1 MLDLIKEIELCI
13 KSNHLRCALGMAL
26 TLPDMCGII
35 EFPHIDKVGERY
47 ELWCEKYLFNQG
59 LLPTHKVDYSKP
71 PEEWEQ
77 IRVIEPNMCYKL
89 RCAFLHSGNLELNQR
104 DKDKFPVFRLHISSS
119 EENGVYTDSKWN
131 DKKLNINQISLDI
144 RKLTRVLCNA
154 AKEYYD
160 QHEPKEDF
168 ENHNA
173 QVVNVER
180 EASEF
185 LEEKYNFNKLQA
197 SKNDLGSYEEL
208 SELAKAVL
216 QRVANGEQK
225 QIKKELMTD
234 KKLLFA
240 VNELV
245 EAGILIIPGNTDK
258 YK

>member
-1 MLDLIKEIELCI
+1 M
-13 KSNHLRCALGMAL
+13 
-26 TLPDMCGII
+26 
-35 EFPHIDKVGERY
+35 
-47 ELWCEKYLFNQG
+47 
-59 LLPTHKVDYSKP
+59 
-71 PEEWEQ
+71 
-77 IRVIEPNMCYKL
+77 
-89 RCAFLHSGNLELNQR
+89 
-104 DKDKFPVFRLHISSS
+104 
-119 EENGVYTDSKWN
+119 
-131 DKKLNINQISLDI
+131 NINQISLDI

-173 QVVNVER
+173 QVVNVEQ

-185 LEEKYNFNKLQA
+185 LEEQYNFNKLQA

-240 VNELV
+240 INELV
-245 EAGILIIPGNTDK
+245 EAGMLIIPGNTDK

>member
-1 MLDLIKEIELCI
+1 MLDLIKEIESCI
-13 KSNHLRCALGMAL
+13 KSNNLRCALGMAL
-26 TLPDMCGII
+26 TLPDMCAIV
-35 EFPHIDKVGERY
+35 EYPHMSNVGERY
-47 ELWCEKYLFNQG
+47 ETWCEKYLFNQG

-71 PEEWEQ
+71 QEEWER

-104 DKDKFPVFRLHISSS
+104 NGDNFPTFRLHISSS

-131 DKKLNINQISLDI
+131 DKKLNINQISFDI

-160 QHEPKEDF
+160 QHELKEDF
-168 ENHNA
+168 ETHNV
-173 QVVNVER
+173 QVVNIEK

-185 LEEKYNFNKLQA
+185 LEEQDNFNKLQA
-197 SKNDLGSYEEL
+197 SKNDLESYEEL
-208 SELAKAVL
+208 SELAKDIL
-216 QRVANGEQK
+216 QRMANGEQK

-245 EAGILIIPGNTDK
+245 EAGMVIIPGNTDK